1 MKKLTIK
8 NVALNF
14 GGFYD
19 SVHSNLIDTE
29 IENILETENL
39 EYDQICDYIDFK
51 AIYLEYS
58 KRLVSDFN
66 DRFDLNLKFEQLIQ
80 PKEYNFKT
88 DEILVEMSMQDYNYL
103 FLNTDQTSMQLK
115 VQDATAARDG
125 YIPLYNSS
133 ELLGEPQFIAEF
145 LLDIL
150 MEGVDYASDDW
161 FYYDNQWFYDLIF
174 NAIEKFREKEDK
186 WKNNINI
193 QA

>member
-19 SVHSNLIDTE
+19 SIHSDLIDTE
-29 IENILETENL
+29 LENILETENL
-39 EYDQICDYIDFK
+39 EYDQICDYIDFT
-51 AIYLEYS
+51 AIHLEYS
-58 KRLVSDFN
+58 KRLVSNFN
-66 DRFDLNLKFEQLIQ
+66 DEFDLNLKFEQLIQ

-103 FLNTDQTSMQLK
+103 FLDTDQDELK
-115 VQDATAARDG
+115 HKITKATTNRDG
-125 YIPLYNSS
+125 YLAFYNYS
-133 ELLGEPQFIAEF
+133 EMLDEPQFIAEF
-145 LLDIL
+145 LLDII

-174 NAIEKFREKEDK
+174 SAIEKFREKEDK
-186 WKNNINI
+186 
-193 QA
+193 

>member
-19 SVHSNLIDTE
+19 SIHSDLIDTE
-29 IENILETENL
+29 IENILETEDL

-51 AIYLEYS
+51 AIHLEYS
-58 KRLVSDFN
+58 KRLVLDFN
-66 DRFDLNLKFEQLIQ
+66 DNFDLDLKFEELFQ

-103 FLNTDQTSMQLK
+103 FLDTDQTSMQLK
-115 VQDATAARDG
+115 VQDATTARDG

-133 ELLGEPQFIAEF
+133 ELLDEPQFIAEF
-145 LLDIL
+145 LLDRF
-150 MEGVDYASDDW
+150 MADNDETSDW

-174 NAIEKFREKEDK
+174 SAIEKFREKEDK
-186 WKNNINI
+186 
-193 QA
+193 

>member
-1 MKKLTIK
+1 MEKITIK

-19 SVHSNLIDTE
+19 SIHSDLIDTE
-29 IENILETENL
+29 LENILETEDL

-51 AIYLEYS
+51 AIHLEYS

-66 DRFDLNLKFEQLIQ
+66 DNFDLNLKFEELFQ

-103 FLNTDQTSMQLK
+103 FLDTDQDELK
-115 VQDATAARDG
+115 HKITKATTARDG
-125 YIPLYNSS
+125 YMPLYNSS
-133 ELLGEPQFIAEF
+133 EMLGEPQFIAEF
-145 LLDIL
+145 LLDFL
-150 MEGVDYASDDW
+150 MTDTDEISDW
-161 FYYDNQWFYDLIF
+161 FHYDNQWFYDLIF

-186 WKNNINI
+186 
-193 QA
+193 